1 MCAGSVNITPQ
12 TTCNDFSTHDRWIVS
27 HTTTLRRSGKST
39 LAHSHRVWLTRKCY
53 SRSAKRADDKVH
65 ALSEL
70 MFNYI
75 FEKSGTYFSIR
86 SEYVLRSTGSH
97 IASNFYLL
105 SINLHSIVNYP
116 TCSARTSPSS
126 ILRHRPPVTLVISYL
141 ILSERSSDCQD
152 KIR

>member
-1 MCAGSVNITPQ
+1 MHAKVLFAI
-12 TTCNDFSTHDRWIVS
+12 
-27 HTTTLRRSGKST
+27 
-39 LAHSHRVWLTRKCY
+39 
-53 SRSAKRADDKVH
+53 AKRADDKVH

-105 SINLHSIVNYP
+105 SNLHSIVNYP

-126 ILRHRPPVTLVISYL
+126 ILRHRPPVTLVIAP
-141 ILSERSSDCQD
+141 RSPA
-152 KIR
+152 

>member
-1 MCAGSVNITPQ
+1 MNILHKQ
-12 TTCNDFSTHDRWIVS
+12 LAMISQHRRIVS
-27 HTTTLRRSGKST
+27 HTTTLRRSGKPT
-39 LAHSHRVWLTRKCY
+39 LAHSHRARESLAKVLFAI
-53 SRSAKRADDKVH
+53 AKRADDKVH

-105 SINLHSIVNYP
+105 LINLHMESEITLRVRPGRHPELNP
-116 TCSARTSPSS
+116 APSAPG
-126 ILRHRPPVTLVISYL
+126 HPGY
-141 ILSERSSDCQD
+141 ILSYR
-152 KIR
+152 I